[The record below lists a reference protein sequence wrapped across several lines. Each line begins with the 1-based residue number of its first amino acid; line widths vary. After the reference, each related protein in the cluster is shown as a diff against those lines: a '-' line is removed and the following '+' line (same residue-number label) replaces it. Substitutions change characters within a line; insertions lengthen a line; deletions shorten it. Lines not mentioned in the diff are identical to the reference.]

1 MPSSTGN
8 LPTYLQYYLS
18 RTIKAYI
25 SCASTAGKDRKFPV
39 EHMTQK
45 QIQNEDSTESLIET
59 LHATRR
65 KSSLIINPDYLDDE
79 KLPEEERTAV
89 LKEIFNRNI
98 REKQLSRIISHL
110 TPVLDGDS
118 PPAAMVFGPTG
129 SGKTVTLIHVLSTF
143 CKVAARHSVKFRYAY
158 IDLTSPKTYFAAL
171 NEVAIALDGSNR
183 KYRKGIP
190 IQYMQ
195 ELIIE
200 ALSDYDG
207 FFCLLIDEAD
217 NIHPNSDAFI
227 TFLAKTLPRKVH
239 CRLILIMLTNR
250 LDWEKTLDARILSFL
265 KKTDILFEPYDAMD
279 LLEIL
284 QLRVQKA
291 LDKNR
296 VEQGALN
303 KVAAY
308 ASRDTGDARKA
319 VELLA
324 KAVKEA
330 EKASGRLTENEVDI
344 AEYQLEV
351 DKTEQLIKALAKQ
364 QQFVLHACYSL
375 FLNDSYKITTGQAY
389 EIYKTA
395 CSDARLHPLTQR
407 RFSDILSALDLYG
420 LINARVISRGR
431 YGSTREIYSALPEE
445 IAKKFLKGDWSMH
458 TDD

>member
-1 MPSSTGN
+1 MVKSEFHN
-8 LPTYLQYYLS
+8 
-18 RTIKAYI
+18 
-25 SCASTAGKDRKFPV
+25 V
-39 EHMTQK
+39 
-45 QIQNEDSTESLIET
+45 DSTESLIES

-65 KSSLIINPDYLDDE
+65 RCSLIVNPDYLDDE

-110 TPVLDGDS
+110 TPILDGDS
-118 PPAAMVFGPTG
+118 PPAAMIFGPTG

-143 CKVAARHSVKFRYAY
+143 QGVAKRHSVNFRYAY

-171 NEVAIALDGSNR
+171 NEVAIALDGTNR

-195 ELIIE
+195 ERIIE
-200 ALSDYDG
+200 SIGDYGG
-207 FFCLLIDEAD
+207 FLCLLIDEAD
-217 NIHPNSDAFI
+217 NISPNSDAFL
-227 TFLAKTLPRKVH
+227 TFLAKTLPRKVY

-250 LDWEKTLDARILSFL
+250 LDWEKTLDPRISSFL

-284 QLRVQKA
+284 QLRVEKA
-291 LDKNR
+291 LDEKK
-296 VEQGALN
+296 VEDGALN

-330 EKASGRLTENEVDI
+330 EKTSGRLTVKEVDI
-344 AEYQLEV
+344 AERQLEV

-364 QQFVLHACYSL
+364 QQFVLHACYTLLLRS
-375 FLNDSYKITTGQAY
+375 SHKITTGQAY
-389 EIYKTA
+389 EIYKTT
-395 CSDARLHPLTQR
+395 CTNEGFSPLTQR
-407 RFSDILSALDLYG
+407 RFSDILSSLDLYG

-431 YGSTREIYSALPEE
+431 YGSTREISSALPRE
-445 IAKKFLKGDWSMH
+445 IVNNFLKGDWSIQA
-458 TDD
+458 DEGFY